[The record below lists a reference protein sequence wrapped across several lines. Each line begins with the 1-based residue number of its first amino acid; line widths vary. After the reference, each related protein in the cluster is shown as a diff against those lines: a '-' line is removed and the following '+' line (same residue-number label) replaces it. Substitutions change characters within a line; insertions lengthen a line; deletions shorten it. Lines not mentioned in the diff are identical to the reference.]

1 MEVFLNFCDEDTGK
15 GFTAHL
21 HKALTDSGIPTF
33 LAPTQQQQHLPH
45 DIQRAIGECEVFI
58 PVFSSNYT
66 SSVSC
71 LHQLSYLLSLPTRKP
86 IFPVFYDV
94 EAWQVRWQKEP
105 FQRAFVDHKDK
116 NAFDEETVQRWR
128 NAFNEVAEICGWE
141 MKNYRTEADLVREIV
156 EHVSKKFELQTPL
169 HVADHPIVGLDSHI
183 VDLMGLLNIDTNDAR
198 IIGIHGMGGIGKTT
212 LARVVFNT
220 ICSRFQGNCFLSD
233 VRDSS
238 KTKDGVINLQKQLL
252 MELFKEADPRIYDVY
267 RGINVI
273 KKKIGSKKVLVI
285 IDDVDNVNQLE
296 NLAIDPKLYHQ
307 GSRIMI
313 TTRDE
318 HVFNKRVDKCNI
330 YKLEGLDDN
339 ESLKLFSWCAF
350 GRDEPVQEYAH
361 ISKDVL
367 STASGLPLTLK
378 VLGSYLSD
386 KTLEEWKEAVKKL
399 RTISEEEVMP
409 KLRIS
414 FDGLD
419 GETKQIFL
427 DIACLLIGY
436 DRDRAIEIWKGCGF
450 PALNSLRKLLQ
461 RSLIKI
467 NKIKINKTWNSSL
480 WMHDQLRDMGRH
492 FVEQENLGDPGRRS
506 RLWSQEDVIDVL
518 KNGKGTPE
526 VRGLALDWNK
536 QGHSWKPDAF
546 KSMTNLKLLRIIGAS
561 VNESLKCL
569 SSELVWLEW
578 KGPPLKYLSDSCS
591 YEKLVELDISNSDAI
606 FGLSNNNM
614 KLLFPKLKI
623 LRLMHCKKL
632 ERIPHCSL
640 YPNLVHLQLPGCSN
654 LKELPDSLGSL
665 ENLKELN
672 LDFCSN
678 LVEIPKSIGLLH
690 NLVHLQLTRCFNL
703 KELPDSLGSLAN
715 LKELNLNCCSNLVEI
730 PKSIGLLHNLVHL
743 QLTHCFNLKELP
755 DSLGSLANLK
765 ELDLS
770 ACESLS
776 RLPTSME
783 RMRSLRHLR
792 MERCAIAT
800 LPGDFWHL
808 SNLEELRMGDY
819 FFRGLI
825 LGDIEKWS
833 SLKTLDL
840 GMINLQG
847 LHNSMRGLSQL
858 EDLSLVRCCKL
869 ASIPELPTSLKYLNV
884 SGCKSLQTIPNLS
897 HLSQLKY
904 VNVSYC
910 KKLLA
915 IDLPTSLKTLNA
927 SNCISLEIIPNL
939 SHLSELI
946 RLDVSHCEKL
956 SAMEDL
962 PTTLKIL
969 KASNW
974 MSLES
979 IPNLSHLSQ
988 LQELDVSDCENL
1000 LAIGDLPTT
1009 LKTLRASN
1017 SISLKSIPNL
1027 SHLSQLIEFDLRNC
1041 ERMTKMQV
1049 ISGLKSLR
1057 KLDLSGCSPLV
1068 WRGQNLAKEIFTS
1081 LDYLCVPGSKVPN
1094 WFAFKCTPRY
1104 TWNSDG
1110 TMHQQASCTL
1120 SRPSHAC
1127 LHNRKMMLCL
1137 VVYVHH
1143 ITCTS
1148 NVYRVDLLF
1157 SREGEVSNKISL
1169 PFYPGTFTTH
1179 QKEIRFDR
1187 FPLNDADQIE
1197 VVNDSRHCKHQ
1208 DVNMDGLCALSRFPC
1223 IELKKV
1229 GIHFI

>member
-1 MEVFLNFCDEDTGK
+1 
-15 GFTAHL
+15 
-21 HKALTDSGIPTF
+21 
-33 LAPTQQQQHLPH
+33 
-45 DIQRAIGECEVFI
+45 
-58 PVFSSNYT
+58 
-66 SSVSC
+66 
-71 LHQLSYLLSLPTRKP
+71 
-86 IFPVFYDV
+86 
-94 EAWQVRWQKEP
+94 
-105 FQRAFVDHKDK
+105 
-116 NAFDEETVQRWR
+116 
-128 NAFNEVAEICGWE
+128 
-141 MKNYRTEADLVREIV
+141 
-156 EHVSKKFELQTPL
+156 
-169 HVADHPIVGLDSHI
+169 
-183 VDLMGLLNIDTNDAR
+183 
-198 IIGIHGMGGIGKTT
+198 
-212 LARVVFNT
+212 
-220 ICSRFQGNCFLSD
+220 
-233 VRDSS
+233 
-238 KTKDGVINLQKQLL
+238 
-252 MELFKEADPRIYDVY
+252 
-267 RGINVI
+267 
-273 KKKIGSKKVLVI
+273 
-285 IDDVDNVNQLE
+285 
-296 NLAIDPKLYHQ
+296 
-307 GSRIMI
+307 
-313 TTRDE
+313 
-318 HVFNKRVDKCNI
+318 
-330 YKLEGLDDN
+330 
-339 ESLKLFSWCAF
+339 
-350 GRDEPVQEYAH
+350 
-361 ISKDVL
+361 
-367 STASGLPLTLK
+367 
-378 VLGSYLSD
+378 
-386 KTLEEWKEAVKKL
+386 
-399 RTISEEEVMP
+399 
-409 KLRIS
+409 
-414 FDGLD
+414 
-419 GETKQIFL
+419 
-427 DIACLLIGY
+427 
-436 DRDRAIEIWKGCGF
+436 
-450 PALNSLRKLLQ
+450 
-461 RSLIKI
+461 
-467 NKIKINKTWNSSL
+467 
-480 WMHDQLRDMGRH
+480 
-492 FVEQENLGDPGRRS
+492 
-506 RLWSQEDVIDVL
+506 
-518 KNGKGTPE
+518 
-526 VRGLALDWNK
+526 
-536 QGHSWKPDAF
+536 
-546 KSMTNLKLLRIIGAS
+546 
-561 VNESLKCL
+561 
-569 SSELVWLEW
+569 
-578 KGPPLKYLSDSCS
+578 
-591 YEKLVELDISNSDAI
+591 
-606 FGLSNNNM
+606 
-614 KLLFPKLKI
+614 
-623 LRLMHCKKL
+623 MHCKKL